1 MRLPPHHRLFMSD
14 GSLDHATQ
22 RLHAL
27 KELHDLLA
35 GVLTVLFVHALLLVE
50 ARRAALRI
58 PSGLALTKTFL
69 VPLGN
74 LVEPTQHVGQFLGG
88 PGAFVSPGLPDF
100 LEDLSDHVLKNDEGA
115 RCAATE
121 HDQRH
126 IFSVNFSTLGLYC
139 RPDGPL

>member
-1 MRLPPHHRLFMSD
+1 MSD

-27 KELHDLLA
+27 KELNDLLA
-35 GVLTVLFVHALLLVE
+35 GVLTVLFVHALLLFE

>member
-1 MRLPPHHRLFMSD
+1 MPD
-14 GSLDHATQ
+14 GTFDHAAQ

-27 KELHDLLA
+27 KELHDVLA
-35 GVLTVLFVHALLLVE
+35 GVLKVLFVHALLLFE

-58 PSGLALTKTFL
+58 PSGLTLTKTFL

-74 LVEPTQHVGQFLGG
+74 FVKPTQHVGQFFGG

-100 LEDLSDHVLKNDEGA
+100 LEDLPDHVLENDEGA

-126 IFSVNFSTLGLYC
+126 IVSVNFSTLGLYC